1 MFDKNLKSELETLN
15 IRNENDNMVK
25 MFNQKIIECSDS
37 KISIQE
43 QDNKIQNLLKENAT
57 NKYENE
63 N

>member
-1 MFDKNLKSELETLN
+1 LFDKNLKSELETLN

>member
-1 MFDKNLKSELETLN
+1 
-15 IRNENDNMVK
+15 MVK

-37 KISIQE
+37 KVSIQE
-43 QDNKIQNLLKENAT
+43 QDIKIQNLLKENAT